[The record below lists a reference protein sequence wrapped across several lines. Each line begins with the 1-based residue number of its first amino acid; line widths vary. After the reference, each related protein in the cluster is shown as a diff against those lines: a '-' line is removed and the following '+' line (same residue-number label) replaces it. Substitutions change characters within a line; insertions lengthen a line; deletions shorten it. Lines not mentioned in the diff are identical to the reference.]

1 MSQPPKGE
9 ELPKTGKELPSAGT
23 RRERANDF
31 ARAVAEAL
39 KQELARGTPIK
50 TIMSWTGAGERTV
63 KGWLRGSNG
72 PSGEHLECLLR
83 SSEAVYTKVM
93 LRTGRHLPVTRQSL
107 AVLKMQ
113 LNSLS
118 GAIDAALAGNVLAE

>member
-23 RRERANDF
+23 RRERADDF
-31 ARAVAEAL
+31 ARSVAEAL

-63 KGWLRGSNG
+63 KGWVRGSNG
-72 PSGEHLECLLR
+72 PNGEHLECLLR

-93 LRTGRHLPVTRQSL
+93 HRTGRHLPVNRQRL
-107 AVLKMQ
+107 EVLKIQ
-113 LNSLS
+113 LDSLS
-118 GAIDAALAGNVLAE
+118 GAIDGALAGTARSE